1 MKNYYLKE
9 ELQGN
14 GLFEVEAKTFF
25 NKYFDLTGKEF
36 PAFDQSEWRSLDDWL
51 VDLKL
56 AVYREQAIQEIN
68 DEAKGNFCSPVIVVP
83 KAVC

>member
-1 MKNYYLKE
+1 MKNYYLTE
-9 ELQGN
+9 ELQRN

-36 PAFDQSEWRSLDDWL
+36 PAFDQVEWRSLDDWL

-56 AVYREQAIQEIN
+56 AVYREQALKAIYGSGP
-68 DEAKGNFCSPVIVVP
+68 DYCSAVIVVP